1 MSLWVSML
9 GLHSKAGYQYS
20 SDGRWQSYVAVTEV
34 SEAVSRIKNQVYC
47 KSCVARSCYL
57 EPLQMLFVFF
67 HTEGTKK
74 IQQRS
79 QTCNGEVYVYVHGI
93 SMYFMIRPNDIK
105 WSIHSIYTYD
115 HIYTYNTPRTWPGMP
130 QARNTKAGRSARSRP
145 TKYAKPCLSGL
156 AGSRVRTV
164 PQKETKSPECGT
176 VLCFSLEFQQKNHST
191 GSNHSKTA
199 NCPRQMPWG
208 DLLWYDHPKYHKGP
222 DQPYCKWIL
231 LCRAEFHASFYYLSD
246 SLDRVGIFFADV
258 S

>member
-1 MSLWVSML
+1 ML

-105 WSIHSIYTYD
+105 
-115 HIYTYNTPRTWPGMP
+115 
-130 QARNTKAGRSARSRP
+130 
-145 TKYAKPCLSGL
+145 
-156 AGSRVRTV
+156 
-164 PQKETKSPECGT
+164 
-176 VLCFSLEFQQKNHST
+176 
-191 GSNHSKTA
+191 
-199 NCPRQMPWG
+199 
-208 DLLWYDHPKYHKGP
+208 
-222 DQPYCKWIL
+222 
-231 LCRAEFHASFYYLSD
+231 
-246 SLDRVGIFFADV
+246 
-258 S
+258 